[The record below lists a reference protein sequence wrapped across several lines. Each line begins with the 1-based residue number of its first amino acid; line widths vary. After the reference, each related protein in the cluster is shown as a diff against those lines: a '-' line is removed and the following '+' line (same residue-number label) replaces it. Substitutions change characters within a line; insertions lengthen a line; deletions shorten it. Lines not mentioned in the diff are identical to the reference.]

1 MCPASRLRDE
11 RGMTLVELM
20 VAAFVLALGVLAIF
34 SVVTSARELTSK
46 AETLEAA
53 SHLAQQEIENMQSLT
68 WTAMAHAST
77 PASGPGTHTMTGT
90 SYQHRSGQFETV
102 AVNVGGT
109 VSATATTWSDGRLG
123 GQIWRFVS
131 WVDDPIPRDPPT
143 AQDYKRLT
151 VVVTV
156 TTGRHAIRTPVVV
169 STFAARKEGI

>member
-77 PASGPGTHTMTGT
+77 PASGPGTHTVTGT

-123 GQIWRFVS
+123 GQIWRFAS
-131 WVDDPIPRDPPT
+131 WVDDSSTPAT

-151 VVVTV
+151 VVVSV
-156 TTGRHAIRTPVVV
+156 TTGRHAIQNPVVV